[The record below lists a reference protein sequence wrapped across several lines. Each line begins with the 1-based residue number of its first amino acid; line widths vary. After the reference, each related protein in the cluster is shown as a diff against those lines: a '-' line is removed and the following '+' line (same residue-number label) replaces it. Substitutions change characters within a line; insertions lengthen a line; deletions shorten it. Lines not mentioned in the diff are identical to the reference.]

1 MSVVNAH
8 PDDTLTAEIRAKL
21 TASFTSAAAS
31 TTPYPYWIA
40 NGMLPTSVAAGI
52 CELPFPAPELDGV
65 SGRREVHNATR
76 TYFDQACQREHPLAA
91 AVATAFQSADITNLI
106 ETRFGASLSGTY
118 LRAEF
123 AQDTNGFW
131 LEPHSDL
138 GVKKFTLLLYLS
150 DDPRHSEL
158 GTDIYDEQKVHIGTS
173 PFAQGTGMIFVPS
186 NITIHGFERRP
197 FAGVRQSLIVNYVSD
212 EWRARDQLAFPDCPI
227 GT

>member
-1 MSVVNAH
+1 MSVVNPS
-8 PDDTLTAEIRAKL
+8 PDETLTADIKAKL
-21 TASFTSAAAS
+21 AASFTSAAAS

-40 NGMLPTSVAAGI
+40 EEMLPQQVAAGI

-76 TYFDQACQREHPLAA
+76 TYFDKACQREHPLAA
-91 AVATAFQSADITNLI
+91 AVATAFQSADITSLI
-106 ETRFGASLSGTY
+106 EAQFGASLDGTY

-150 DDPRHSEL
+150 DDPRHASL
-158 GTDIYDEQKVHIGTS
+158 GTDIYNEHKAHIGTS
-173 PFAQGTGMIFVPS
+173 PFLRGTGMIFVPS
-186 NITIHGFERRP
+186 NITIHGFNRRP
-197 FAGVRQSLIVNYVSD
+197 IEGVRQSLIVNYVSD
-212 EWRARDQLAFPDCPI
+212 EWRARDQLAFPDYPV